1 MVRKIQTGKCRPG
14 IAFEKIKLPKK
25 RPRRPEPGIKDG
37 FEEIEHVFPLGIF
50 RPENRTTF
58 SDVPLLPEIYRWND
72 PMTNEAFSLPPDF
85 PATICK
91 W

>member
-1 MVRKIQTGKCRPG
+1 MVRKFRTGKCRPG
-14 IAFEKIKLPKK
+14 IAFVQIKLPKK

-37 FEEIEHVFPLGIF
+37 FEEIEHEFPLGIF

-72 PMTNEAFSLPPDF
+72 PMTNETSSLPPDF